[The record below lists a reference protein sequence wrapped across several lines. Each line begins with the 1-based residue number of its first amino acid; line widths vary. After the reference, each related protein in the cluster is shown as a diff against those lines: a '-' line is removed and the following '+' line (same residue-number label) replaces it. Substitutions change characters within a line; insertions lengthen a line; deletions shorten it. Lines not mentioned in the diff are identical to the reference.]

1 MIAPAGARIRGRSRP
16 FRPMHGNRCYVKLT
30 NESQSRRDPL
40 PGRLAH
46 LAGPS
51 LTSSCRPYFSTQFSS
66 DPAAS
71 LWKILKTEFFANCDL
86 GVRTGLERTP

>member
-51 LTSSCRPYFSTQFSS
+51 LTSLCTGPSRLFRKCF
-66 DPAAS
+66 
-71 LWKILKTEFFANCDL
+71 LLIHE
-86 GVRTGLERTP
+86 VVHRTAFLPVENVEN